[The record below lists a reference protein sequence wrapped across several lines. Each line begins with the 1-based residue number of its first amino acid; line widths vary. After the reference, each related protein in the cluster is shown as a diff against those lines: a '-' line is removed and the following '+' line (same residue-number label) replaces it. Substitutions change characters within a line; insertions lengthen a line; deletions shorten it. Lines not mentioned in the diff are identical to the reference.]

1 MTDQPDRS
9 ADAPVPPPP
18 PPDLLAPAPTQA
30 ITGGPL
36 RRISGLATAVRI
48 LVPMT
53 ALLGVVF
60 AAMTTAS
67 VDEARAFL
75 DGTITEEAFVEAYGP
90 GLTLQLAQ
98 TFTQLG
104 AGITTILWMFRL
116 AANHVALGRPGT
128 WRPGWAVGGWFL
140 PPFILYVIPFLM
152 LRELWR
158 ASTSEHGVDWR
169 RGPVSPL
176 ITGWFVLFG
185 VAPLAFVAIQGINGL
200 NGLGTGAEAIARQV
214 VDDGGVLWGSSLL
227 ALAAAAVFVR
237 LVGDLSARHRRLAAT
252 AGSEV

>member
-18 PPDLLAPAPTQA
+18 PDLLAPAPVG
-30 ITGGPL
+30 TGGPL

-48 LVPMT
+48 LVPVT
-53 ALLGVVF
+53 ALLGVLF
-60 AAMTTAS
+60 AAMTSAS

-75 DGTITEEAFVEAYGP
+75 DGTLTEEAFVEAYGP

-98 TFTQLG
+98 TLTQLA
-104 AGITTILWMFRL
+104 AGVTTIVWMHRL

-128 WRPGWAVGGWFL
+128 WRPGWAIGGWFL

-185 VAPLAFVAIQGINGL
+185 VAPLIFVAVQGVNGL

-214 VDDGGVLWGSSLL
+214 VDDGAVLWGSSLL
-227 ALAAAAVFVR
+227 ALAAAAVFMR
-237 LVGDLSARHRRLAAT
+237 LVGDLSARHQRLVAT
-252 AGSEV
+252 TGGEV